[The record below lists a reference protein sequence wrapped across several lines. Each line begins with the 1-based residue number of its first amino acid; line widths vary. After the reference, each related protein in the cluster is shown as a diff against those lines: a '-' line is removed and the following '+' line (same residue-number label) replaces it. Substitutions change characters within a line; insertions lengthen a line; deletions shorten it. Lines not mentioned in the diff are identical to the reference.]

1 MGHLIAAL
9 VIILAIVVAVVVAEL
24 LIKLL
29 VIVAGGIAA
38 LYIWRRITRERRPA
52 AS

>member
-1 MGHLIAAL
+1 MGYVIAAL
-9 VIILAIVVAVVVAEL
+9 VIILAIVVAVAVAEL

-29 VIVAGGIAA
+29 VIAAGVIGAI
-38 LYIWRRITRERRPA
+38 YIWRRLTRERRPV